1 MASRVFLLISLTALL
16 IFSAVSPSFAA
27 SSSDVDDDDEDL
39 SFLEDL
45 KEEHDASSKPLPA
58 STGLDEFDG
67 GEEEDPEMY
76 EDDEVGEG
84 EDFSDLG
91 DTDSDPFPAA
101 EIDEKDVVIVK
112 ERNFTDVIENN
123 QYVMV
128 EFYAPWCG
136 HCQSLA
142 PEYAAAAT
150 ELKLDG
156 VVLAKIDATEENEL
170 AHQYS
175 VQGFPTILF
184 FVDGDHK
191 PYNGGRTKETIVT
204 WVKKK
209 IGPGVYNLTTLDDA
223 EKVLTSGNKVVLGY
237 LNSLVGVEH
246 DQLASASK
254 AEDDVN
260 FYQTVNPDVAKM
272 FHIDPESKRPTL
284 VLVKSEEEKISHF
297 DGDFVKS
304 ALVSFVAANKLALV
318 SVFTRESAPEIFES
332 AIKKQ
337 LLLFATRNDS
347 EKVLP
352 EFQEAAKSFKGKL
365 IFVSVD
371 LDNEDYGKPVA
382 EYFGVSG
389 NGPKLI
395 AYTGNEDPKKHFFDE
410 EIKSDKIKTFAEE
423 FLSDKLKPFFKSD
436 PIPEKNDGDVKI
448 VVGDNFDDIV
458 LDDSKDVLL
467 EVYAPWCGHCQ
478 ALEPMYNKLAK
489 HLQSIDSLVIAKM
502 DGTTNEHPK
511 AKAEGFPTILFF
523 PAGNKTSEPITVDTD
538 RTVVAF
544 YKFLRKH
551 ATIPF
556 KLEKPASS
564 ETPKTVESTPK
575 IEETTETK
583 GKADSTTK
591 SSESDLKDEL

>member
-1 MASRVFLLISLTALL
+1 MASRVFLLLLSLTALL
-16 IFSAVSPSFAA
+16 IFSAVSPSFAS
-27 SSSDVDDDDEDL
+27 SSSDVDDEDL
-39 SFLEDL
+39 SFLEDP
-45 KEEHDASSKPLPA
+45 KDEGPAKPLTSPD
-58 STGLDEFDG
+58 SELD
-67 GEEEDPEMY
+67 EEDPEAY
-76 EDDEVGEG
+76 DDDEEEG
-84 EDFSDLG
+84 DFSDPG
-91 DTDSDPFPAA
+91 NPDADPFPAP
-101 EIDEKDVVIVK
+101 EVDEKDVVVIK

-150 ELKLDG
+150 ELKGNG
-156 VVLAKIDATEENEL
+156 VVLAKIDATVENEL

-184 FVDGDHK
+184 FVDGEHK
-191 PYNGGRTKETIVT
+191 PYTGGRTKETIVT

-209 IGPGVYNLTTLDDA
+209 IGPSVYNLTTLDDA

-237 LNSLVGVEH
+237 LNALVGVEH
-246 DQLASASK
+246 DQLAAASK

-272 FHIDPESKRPTL
+272 FHIDPESKRPAL
-284 VLVKSEEEKISHF
+284 VLVKREEEKISHF
-297 DGDFVKS
+297 DGEFVKA
-304 ALVSFVAANKLALV
+304 ALVSFVSANKLPLV
-318 SVFTRESAPEIFES
+318 SVFTPESAQEIFES

-337 LLLFATRNDS
+337 LLLFSTKNDS

-352 EFQEAAKSFKGKL
+352 EFEEAAKSFKGKL

-371 LDNEDYGKPVA
+371 VDNEDYGKPVG
-382 EYFGVSG
+382 EYFGVSSST
-389 NGPKLI
+389 GPKLV
-395 AYTGNEDPKKHFFDE
+395 AFTGNEDPKKHFFDG
-410 EIKSDKIKTFAEE
+410 EIKSDKIKIFGEE
-423 FLSDKLKPFFKSD
+423 FLSDKLKPFYKSD

-448 VVGDNFDDIV
+448 VVGDNFDEIV
-458 LDDSKDVLL
+458 LDESKDVLL
-467 EVYAPWCGHCQ
+467 ELYAPWCGHCQ

-489 HLQSIDSLVIAKM
+489 HLRSIDSLVIAKM

-544 YKFLRKH
+544 YKFMRKH

-556 KLEKPASS
+556 KLEKPASTES
-564 ETPKTVESTPK
+564 PTTTESTPK
-575 IEETTETK
+575 VETTE
-583 GKADSTTK
+583 STTK
-591 SSESDLKDEL
+591 STESDSKDEL

>member
-1 MASRVFLLISLTALL
+1 MASRVFLLLSLTALL
-16 IFSAVSPSFAA
+16 IFSAVSPSLSA
-27 SSSDVDDDDEDL
+27 DVDDEEDL

-45 KEEHDASSKPLPA
+45 TEEVKAPAKPL
-58 STGLDEFDG
+58 TDDFEG
-67 GEEEDPEMY
+67 GEDDDDDEEED
-76 EDDEVGEG
+76 GEH
-84 EDFSDLG
+84 FSDLASP
-91 DTDSDPFPAA
+91 DSGPFPAP
-101 EIDEKDVVIVK
+101 EVDEKDVVVIK

-123 QYVMV
+123 EYVMV

-150 ELKLDG
+150 ELKGDG
-156 VVLAKIDATEENEL
+156 VVLAKIDATVENEL

-184 FVDGDHK
+184 FVDGEHK
-191 PYNGGRTKETIVT
+191 LYTGGRTKETIVT

-209 IGPGVYNLTTLDDA
+209 IGPSVYNLTMLDDA

-246 DQLASASK
+246 DQLAAASK

-272 FHIDPESKRPTL
+272 FHIDPESKRPAL
-284 VLVKSEEEKISHF
+284 VLVKREEEKISHF
-297 DGDFVKS
+297 DGEFVKS
-304 ALVSFVAANKLALV
+304 GLVSFVSANKLPLV
-318 SVFTRESAPEIFES
+318 TVFTPESSQEIFES

-337 LLLFATRNDS
+337 LLLFATEKGS
-347 EKVLP
+347 EKVLQ
-352 EFQEAAKSFKGKL
+352 EFEEAAKSFKGKL

-371 LDNEDYGKPVA
+371 VDNEDYGKPVA
-382 EYFGVSG
+382 EYFGVSSS
-389 NGPKLI
+389 NAPKLVAFI
-395 AYTGNEDPKKHFFDE
+395 GNEDPQKYYFE
-410 EIKSDKIKTFAEE
+410 GEIKSDKIKTFGEE
-423 FLSDKLKPFFKSD
+423 FLNDKLKPFYKSD

-448 VVGDNFDDIV
+448 VVGDNFDEIV
-458 LDDSKDVLL
+458 LDESKDVLL

-489 HLQSIDSLVIAKM
+489 HLRSIDSIVIAKM

-523 PAGNKTSEPITVDTD
+523 PAGNKTSSEPITVDAD

-556 KLEKPASS
+556 KLEKPAASTES
-564 ETPKTVESTPK
+564 PKAAESTPK
-575 IEETTETK
+575 VETTETK
-583 GKADSTTK
+583 GKLESTTTK
-591 SSESDLKDEL
+591 STESDSKDEL

>member
-1 MASRVFLLISLTALL
+1 MASRVFLLLSLTALL
-16 IFSAVSPSFAA
+16 IFSAVSPSLSA
-27 SSSDVDDDDEDL
+27 DVDDEEDL

-45 KEEHDASSKPLPA
+45 TEEVKAPAKPL
-58 STGLDEFDG
+58 TDDFEG
-67 GEEEDPEMY
+67 GEDDDDDEEED
-76 EDDEVGEG
+76 GEH
-84 EDFSDLG
+84 FSDLASP
-91 DTDSDPFPAA
+91 DSGPFPAP
-101 EIDEKDVVIVK
+101 EVDEKDVVVIK

-123 QYVMV
+123 EYVMV

-150 ELKLDG
+150 ELKGDG
-156 VVLAKIDATEENEL
+156 VVLAKIDATVENEL

-184 FVDGDHK
+184 FVDGEHK
-191 PYNGGRTKETIVT
+191 LYTGGRTKETIVT

-209 IGPGVYNLTTLDDA
+209 IGPSVYNLTTLDDA

-246 DQLASASK
+246 DQLAAASK

-272 FHIDPESKRPTL
+272 FHIDPESKRPAL
-284 VLVKSEEEKISHF
+284 VLVKREEEKISHF
-297 DGDFVKS
+297 DGEFVKS
-304 ALVSFVAANKLALV
+304 GLVSFVSANKLPLV
-318 SVFTRESAPEIFES
+318 TVFTPESSQEIFES

-337 LLLFATRNDS
+337 LLLFATENGS
-347 EKVLP
+347 EKVLQ
-352 EFQEAAKSFKGKL
+352 EFEEAATLFKGKL

-371 LDNEDYGKPVA
+371 VDNEDYGKPVA
-382 EYFGVSG
+382 EYFGVSSS
-389 NGPKLI
+389 NAPKLV
-395 AYTGNEDPKKHFFDE
+395 AFTGNEDPQKHYFE
-410 EIKSDKIKTFAEE
+410 GEIKSDKIKIFGEE
-423 FLSDKLKPFFKSD
+423 FLSDKLKPFYKSD

-448 VVGDNFDDIV
+448 VVGDNFDEIV
-458 LDDSKDVLL
+458 LDESKDVLL

-489 HLQSIDSLVIAKM
+489 HLRSIDSVVIAKM

-511 AKAEGFPTILFF
+511 AKAEGFPTVLFF
-523 PAGNKTSEPITVDTD
+523 PAGNKTSSEPITVDAD

-556 KLEKPASS
+556 KLEKPAA
-564 ETPKTVESTPK
+564 ESTPK
-575 IEETTETK
+575 VETTETK
-583 GKADSTTK
+583 GKLESTTTK
-591 SSESDLKDEL
+591 STESDSKDEL

>member
-1 MASRVFLLISLTALL
+1 MASRVFLLLLSLTALL
-16 IFSAVSPSFAA
+16 IFSAASTSFA
-27 SSSDVDDDDEDL
+27 SNVDDDEDL
-39 SFLEDL
+39 SFLED
-45 KEEHDASSKPLPA
+45 EDQAPAKPL
-58 STGLDEFDG
+58 TDKLNGG
-67 GEEEDPEMY
+67 GEDEEDPEAY
-76 EDDEVGEG
+76 DDDEEEDGG
-84 EDFSDLG
+84 DFSDLG
-91 DTDSDPFPAA
+91 NPESDPIPAP
-101 EIDEKDVVIVK
+101 EVDEKDVVVVK

-123 QYVMV
+123 EYVML

-150 ELKLDG
+150 ELKGDG
-156 VVLAKIDATEENEL
+156 VVLAKIDATVENEL

-184 FVDGDHK
+184 FVDGEHK
-191 PYNGGRTKETIVT
+191 PYTGGRTKDTIVT

-209 IGPGVYNLTTLDDA
+209 IGPSVYNLTTVDDA

-237 LNSLVGVEH
+237 LNALVGVEH
-246 DQLASASK
+246 DQLAAASK

-272 FHIDPESKRPTL
+272 FHIDPETKRPAL
-284 VLVKSEEEKISHF
+284 VLVKREEEKISHF
-297 DGDFVKS
+297 DGEFVKS
-304 ALVSFVAANKLALV
+304 ALVSFVSANKLPLV
-318 SVFTRESAPEIFES
+318 SVFTPEVSQEIFES
-332 AIKKQ
+332 EIKKQ
-337 LLLFATRNDS
+337 LLLFATKNDS

-352 EFQEAAKSFKGKL
+352 EFEEAAKSFKGKL
-365 IFVSVD
+365 IFVYVD
-371 LDNEDYGKPVA
+371 VDNEEYGEPVA
-382 EYFGVSG
+382 EYFGASSSS
-389 NGPKLI
+389 GPKLV
-395 AYTGNEDPKKHFFDE
+395 AFTGNEDPKKHYFDG
-410 EIKSDKIKTFAEE
+410 EIKSDKIKTFGED
-423 FLSDKLKPFFKSD
+423 FLSDKLKPFYKSD

-448 VVGDNFDDIV
+448 VVGDNFDEIV
-458 LDDSKDVLL
+458 LDESKDVLL

-489 HLQSIDSLVIAKM
+489 HLRSIDSLVIAKI

-544 YKFLRKH
+544 YKFMRKH

-556 KLEKPASS
+556 KLEKPASTES
-564 ETPKTVESTPK
+564 PTTTESTPK
-575 IEETTETK
+575 VETTE
-583 GKADSTTK
+583 STTK
-591 SSESDLKDEL
+591 SNESDSKDEL

>member
-1 MASRVFLLISLTALL
+1 MASRVLLLLSLTALL
-16 IFSAVSPSFAA
+16 IFSAVSPSLSA
-27 SSSDVDDDDEDL
+27 DVDDEEDL

-45 KEEHDASSKPLPA
+45 TEEVKAPAKPL
-58 STGLDEFDG
+58 TDDFEG
-67 GEEEDPEMY
+67 GEDDDDDEEED
-76 EDDEVGEG
+76 GEH
-84 EDFSDLG
+84 FSDLASP
-91 DTDSDPFPAA
+91 DSGPFPAPDV
-101 EIDEKDVVIVK
+101 DEKDVVVVK

-123 QYVMV
+123 EYVMV

-150 ELKLDG
+150 ELKGDG
-156 VVLAKIDATEENEL
+156 VVLAKIDATVENEL

-184 FVDGDHK
+184 FVDGEHK
-191 PYNGGRTKETIVT
+191 PYTGGRTKETIVT

-209 IGPGVYNLTTLDDA
+209 IGPSVYNLTTLDDA

-246 DQLASASK
+246 DQLAAASK

-272 FHIDPESKRPTL
+272 FHIDPESKRPAL
-284 VLVKSEEEKISHF
+284 VLVKREEEKISHF
-297 DGDFVKS
+297 DGEFVKS
-304 ALVSFVAANKLALV
+304 GLVSFVSANKLPLV
-318 SVFTRESAPEIFES
+318 TVFTPESSQEIFES

-337 LLLFATRNDS
+337 LLLFATEKGS
-347 EKVLP
+347 EKVLQ
-352 EFQEAAKSFKGKL
+352 EFEEAAKLFKGKL

-371 LDNEDYGKPVA
+371 VDNEDYGKPVA
-382 EYFGVSG
+382 EYFGVSSS
-389 NGPKLI
+389 NAPKLV
-395 AYTGNEDPKKHFFDE
+395 AFTGNEDPQKHYFE
-410 EIKSDKIKTFAEE
+410 GEIKSDKIKIFGEE
-423 FLSDKLKPFFKSD
+423 FLNDKLKPFYKSD

-448 VVGDNFDDIV
+448 VVGDNFDEIV
-458 LDDSKDVLL
+458 LDESKDVLL
-467 EVYAPWCGHCQ
+467 EVYAPWCGHFQ

-489 HLQSIDSLVIAKM
+489 HLRSIDSVVIAKM

-511 AKAEGFPTILFF
+511 AKAEGFPTVLFF
-523 PAGNKTSEPITVDTD
+523 PAGNKTSSEPITVDAD

-556 KLEKPASS
+556 KLEKPAASTES
-564 ETPKTVESTPK
+564 PTAAESTPK
-575 IEETTETK
+575 VETTETK
-583 GKADSTTK
+583 GKLESTTTK
-591 SSESDLKDEL
+591 STESDSKDEL

>member
-1 MASRVFLLISLTALL
+1 MASRVFLLLLSLTALL
-16 IFSAVSPSFAA
+16 IFSAVSPSLSA
-27 SSSDVDDDDEDL
+27 DVDDEEDL

-45 KEEHDASSKPLPA
+45 TEEVKAPSKPL
-58 STGLDEFDG
+58 TDDFDG
-67 GEEEDPEMY
+67 GDDDEEED
-76 EDDEVGEG
+76 GEH
-84 EDFSDLG
+84 FYDLASP
-91 DTDSDPFPAA
+91 DSGPFPAP
-101 EIDEKDVVIVK
+101 EVDEKDVVVIK

-123 QYVMV
+123 EYVMV

-150 ELKLDG
+150 ELKGDG
-156 VVLAKIDATEENEL
+156 VVLAKIDATVENEL

-184 FVDGDHK
+184 FVDGEHK
-191 PYNGGRTKETIVT
+191 PYTGGRTNLLLCDFRETIVT

-209 IGPGVYNLTTLDDA
+209 IGPSVYNLTTLDDA

-246 DQLASASK
+246 DQLAAASK

-272 FHIDPESKRPTL
+272 FHIDPESKRPAL
-284 VLVKSEEEKISHF
+284 VLVKREEEKISHF
-297 DGDFVKS
+297 DGEFVKS
-304 ALVSFVAANKLALV
+304 GLVSFVSANKLPLV
-318 SVFTRESAPEIFES
+318 TVFTPESSQEIFES

-337 LLLFATRNDS
+337 LLLFATEKGS
-347 EKVLP
+347 EKVLQ
-352 EFQEAAKSFKGKL
+352 EFEEAAKLFKGKL

-371 LDNEDYGKPVA
+371 VDNEDYGKPVA
-382 EYFGVSG
+382 EYFGVSSS
-389 NGPKLI
+389 NAPKLV
-395 AYTGNEDPKKHFFDE
+395 AFTGNEDPQKHYFE
-410 EIKSDKIKTFAEE
+410 GEIKSDKIKIFGEE
-423 FLSDKLKPFFKSD
+423 FLNDKLKPFYKSD

-448 VVGDNFDDIV
+448 VVGDNFDEIV
-458 LDDSKDVLL
+458 LDESKDVLL

-489 HLQSIDSLVIAKM
+489 HLRSIDSIVIAKM

-523 PAGNKTSEPITVDTD
+523 PAGNKTSSEPITVDAD

-556 KLEKPASS
+556 KLEKPAASTES
-564 ETPKTVESTPK
+564 PKAAESTPK
-575 IEETTETK
+575 VETTETK
-583 GKADSTTK
+583 GKLESTTTK
-591 SSESDLKDEL
+591 STESDSKDEL